1 MTGRA
6 ARSGPAPSAPRV
18 PAPGPRVL
26 VTNDDGPHATGLA
39 ALIRAAGDVSG
50 DIVVAAP
57 ARDVSSTGTA
67 TGGLHRGDIVAW
79 RSDRSWAGTSDAF
92 EVTAFPPAIVT
103 LAVLGAF
110 GPPPRLVLA
119 GVNHGI
125 NVGRGLI
132 HSATVG
138 TALTAAVHSVPA
150 VAFSAADGA
159 DLSRWHPILTWLIG
173 ALPAAWPPGI
183 ALSVNLPREPPA
195 LSEEPV
201 WCEPAEATAVSRLTS
216 TAAGDGRVALRVSYS
231 PLPSKGACTDAA
243 VVSGGRIACT
253 SLWLPYARSAALA
266 WQEELSQRLRRSRPA
281 SRSRPGL

>member
-1 MTGRA
+1 MTGWA
-6 ARSGPAPSAPRV
+6 AWGSPAPSAPRV
-18 PAPGPRVL
+18 PLPGPRVL
-26 VTNDDGPHATGLA
+26 ITNDDGPHAAGLE
-39 ALIRAAGDVSG
+39 ALVRAAGDVSR

-79 RSDRSWAGTSDAF
+79 RSDRSWTETSAAF
-92 EVTAFPPAIVT
+92 EVTAFPSAIVT
-103 LAVLGAF
+103 LAMLGAF
-110 GPPPRLVLA
+110 GPPPGLVLA

-138 TALTAAVHSVPA
+138 IALTAAVHGVPA

-159 DLSRWHPILTWLIG
+159 DLSRWHPVLTWLIG

-195 LSEEPV
+195 LPGELV
-201 WCEPAEATAVSRLTS
+201 WCEPAEATAVSRLIS
-216 TAAGDGRVALRVSYS
+216 TPTGDGRVALRVSYS
-231 PLPSKGACTDAA
+231 PLPSEGAGTDAA
-243 VVSGGRIACT
+243 AVSGGQIACT
-253 SLWLPYARSAALA
+253 SLWLPYARSATLA
-266 WQEELSQRLRRSRPA
+266 WQEELSQRLRQSRPA
-281 SRSRPGL
+281 SPARPGR